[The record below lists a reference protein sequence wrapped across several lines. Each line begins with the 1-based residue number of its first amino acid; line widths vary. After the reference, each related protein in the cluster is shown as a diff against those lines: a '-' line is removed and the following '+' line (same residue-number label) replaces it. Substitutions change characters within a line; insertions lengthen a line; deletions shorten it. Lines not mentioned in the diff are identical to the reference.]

1 MFASFLSTIF
11 GSLLSICVTALAAF
25 AVTLIFRTSTT
36 TNFAQGS
43 IAAFGCYIVADLLNK
58 YGMPVWQGVFIGMVA
73 GVLIGLVIDL
83 VIFRNGRHVNAIGK
97 QIITMGIVSLFFG
110 GIPLVFGTPER
121 IPFEAFYNTVKAG
134 VSPNISIA
142 AFGGSI
148 VITKHALICLAISVV
163 VLGVLFLLLK
173 YSKWGLG
180 VRATASNEFTAEL
193 MGIDTRVITA
203 VSWAVAGALG
213 VLAAV
218 MYAGGGT
225 TISASFMTTIQGNAF
240 LAGSGRIYFGNK
252 PRGDVDSNGQG
263 TANTVKGGGMYSALW
278 DTDTYW
284 LISNVST
291 SGIRSQ
297 LSLQIETNSLL
308 ATGPRD
314 FVVEY
319 STDGTSWTAVPGG
332 SYTVIGQC
340 DSKNA
345 LPHYMPGFKVFDFA
359 LPAALQ
365 DKASVS
371 IRLRCASLTGT
382 DGKSSVVPNATNRL
396 GHVSIKYNK

>member
-11 GSLLSICVTALAAF
+11 GSLLSICVAALAAF

-225 TISASFMTTIQGNAF
+225 TISASFMTTIQVNAF
-240 LAGSGRIYFGNK
+240 LAGILGGFSTFYGPVIGAVLIPLASSCVGFLANFPGLSCISRWQMVVVYALMLVAILIKPQGLFGK
-252 PRGDVDSNGQG
+252 K
-263 TANTVKGGGMYSALW
+263 TVK
-278 DTDTYW
+278 
-284 LISNVST
+284 
-291 SGIRSQ
+291 
-297 LSLQIETNSLL
+297 
-308 ATGPRD
+308 
-314 FVVEY
+314 
-319 STDGTSWTAVPGG
+319 
-332 SYTVIGQC
+332 
-340 DSKNA
+340 
-345 LPHYMPGFKVFDFA
+345 KV
-359 LPAALQ
+359 
-365 DKASVS
+365 
-371 IRLRCASLTGT
+371 
-382 DGKSSVVPNATNRL
+382 
-396 GHVSIKYNK
+396 